1 MLCASYAILHLE
13 MLYKCINIRGLSIT
27 LIELQSVCNY
37 VRVYFR
43 GEKIYNLERKS
54 YTKEA
59 STYR

>member
-1 MLCASYAILHLE
+1 MR
-13 MLYKCINIRGLSIT
+13 YKCINIRGLSIT

-54 YTKEA
+54 YTEEA